1 MRPTAEGIGLVSA
14 VSPVAGRAPAEP
26 DPEVALLRRIEAR
39 DERALRELHALLGR
53 RIVAF
58 ALHRTDDM
66 DLAQTVMV
74 DTLMEVW
81 KHPDRF
87 RGESKLSTWVLGI
100 ARYKML
106 TLLRG
111 RDTATE
117 DIDDH
122 AETLESDT
130 PEASV
135 QLERLQQREQLRL
148 CMEKLSRVQGECLH
162 LMFHEGL
169 TVEEIAGLQGV
180 PQGTVKTRLM
190 HGRRQ
195 MKTCLETEGWR
206 T

>member
-1 MRPTAEGIGLVSA
+1 MSA
-14 VSPVAGRAPAEP
+14 ASPMVGRAPADADP
-26 DPEVALLRRIEAR
+26 DAALLQRIATR

-66 DLAQTVMV
+66 DLAQSVMV

-87 RGESKLSTWVLGI
+87 RGESRLSTWVLGI

-106 TLLRG
+106 TALRG
-111 RDTATE
+111 RDAPTE

-122 AETLESDT
+122 AETLASDT

-135 QLERLQQREQLRL
+135 QLERLQQREQIRL
-148 CMEKLSRVQGECLH
+148 CMDTLSKVQGECLH
-162 LMFHEGL
+162 LMFYEGM
-169 TVEEIAGLQGV
+169 TVEEIADLQGV

-190 HGRRQ
+190 HGRRGL
-195 MKTCLETEGWR
+195 KACLETEGWR
-206 T
+206 R